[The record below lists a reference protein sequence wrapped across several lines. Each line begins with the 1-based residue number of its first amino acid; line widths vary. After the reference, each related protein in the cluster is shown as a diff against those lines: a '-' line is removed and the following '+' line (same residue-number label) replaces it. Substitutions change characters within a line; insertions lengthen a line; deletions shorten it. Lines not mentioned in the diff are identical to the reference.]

1 MRPAICLKLHQGINR
16 LLGIQTRAST
26 AFHPQTDGQTER
38 VNQEIEQYLRIFSNH
53 RQDDWSE
60 WIPLAEF
67 AYNNRVHA
75 STCLTPFQMDN
86 GQNPRM
92 GIEPQRHSQVEA
104 TQLFVDR
111 MKKISEETQSALRQA
126 ASDMSRRY
134 NVKR

>member
-1 MRPAICLKLHQGINR
+1 MRIPNIRIFANTRDYSRIFAVKNEYEYEYGFARTREYSYSRICIR
-16 LLGIQTRAST
+16 YTPCLLGIQTRAST

-92 GIEPQRHSQVEA
+92 G
-104 TQLFVDR
+104 
-111 MKKISEETQSALRQA
+111 
-126 ASDMSRRY
+126 
-134 NVKR
+134 